1 MDVDETVLGSR
12 RNRWDGHKDAVPLI
26 EVDRSLSFLLEQ
38 FEDDVVFRVFAVK
51 SVNLAIGDCRQHNLA
66 NV

>member
-12 RNRWDGHKDAVPLI
+12 WNRWNGHKDAVPLI
-26 EVDRSLSFLLEQ
+26 EVDRPLSFLLEQ

-51 SVNLAIGDCRQHNLA
+51 SVDLAIGNRCQHNLA